1 MEREPAPC
9 LQGICY
15 RTEYHYPLKKQ
26 VSSKWLHLI
35 RRVHQCPPSAAHS
48 SL

>member
-1 MEREPAPC
+1 MPRPKENKNSLDNLKKAMEREPAPC

-26 VSSKWLHLI
+26 VSSK
-35 RRVHQCPPSAAHS
+35 
-48 SL
+48 